1 MREKLKQILKDKKA
15 ASFPMTIGVV
25 LALIVLLCG
34 ISEYFRL
41 QVIAVGVREAVED
54 AIIST
59 VTDNYAGVYHGA
71 REGYSGS
78 YVPFGEG
85 YWEEE
90 LSEGDIYAC
99 LDDTIGTTLSG
110 GRHVK
115 YMSDGRT
122 LEFAI
127 DSLEVSIRN
136 APLAPSDPSAAQRFE
151 ADALVR
157 LEVPVRFGGRLL
169 PSMFLT
175 LKIQAGYTEVF

>member
-1 MREKLKQILKDKKA
+1 VCEKLKRILKEKRA

-25 LALIVLLCG
+25 LALIILLCG

-41 QVIAVGVREAVED
+41 QVIAAGVRAAVED

-78 YVPFGEG
+78 HVPFGEG

-90 LSEGDIYAC
+90 LSEGDIYDY
-99 LDDTIGTTLSG
+99 LDDTIGTTLRG

-115 YMSDGRT
+115 YMSDGST

-127 DSLEVSIRN
+127 DSLEVAIRN
-136 APLAPSDPSAAQRFE
+136 APLAPSDPSSAQRFE
-151 ADALVR
+151 ADAVVR

-169 PSMFLT
+169 PSMFIT
-175 LKIQAGYTEVF
+175 LKVQAGYTEVF